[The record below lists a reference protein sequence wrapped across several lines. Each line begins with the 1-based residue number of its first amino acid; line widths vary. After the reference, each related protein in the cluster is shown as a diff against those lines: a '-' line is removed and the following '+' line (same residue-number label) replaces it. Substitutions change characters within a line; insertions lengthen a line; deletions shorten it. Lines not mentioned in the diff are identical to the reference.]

1 MSMRAII
8 ATAIVAVAATAAVMY
23 DYGNDKPET
32 PADSGLRHAEDLRG
46 NLPGVPSPQNRTND
60 AQERRIQATC
70 YIYSDAPYQ
79 LIKARRAGEGRA
91 AQEAYATTF
100 NPSTTQGGRIIH
112 QHLMAHFVEV
122 TWNGSYTY
130 TDEQLNNYAYQYC
143 DLYLH
148 EIGFATERWDEKYNP

>member
-1 MSMRAII
+1 MSMKAIVATAII
-8 ATAIVAVAATAAVMY
+8 AAAATAALTG
-23 DYGNDKPET
+23 DYGDTKTESAADKGP
-32 PADSGLRHAEDLRG
+32 RHAEELRG
-46 NLPGVPSPQNRTND
+46 NLPSVPAPQNRNND
-60 AQERRIQATC
+60 SQESRIQATC

-100 NPSTTQGGRIIH
+100 NATTTQEGRIIH
-112 QHLMAHFVEV
+112 QHLMAHFVAL
-122 TWNGSYTY
+122 TWNSSYTY

-148 EIGFATERWDEKYNP
+148 EIGYGTDAWDAKYNP